1 MLLKYNDFINE
12 SRFYNDE
19 LNPKFWIDDEFN
31 QRIRGKLIII
41 AEDFFKSLDLD
52 TDIIDIE
59 LTGSNA
65 NYNYSN
71 YSDLDVHIIIDFN
84 DVNKDVDL
92 VKKMVDNQKF
102 VWSTKHD
109 ISIKGH
115 DVELYVQDVN
125 EKHTASGLFS
135 LLNNEWIRKPKYDE
149 PQIDENDIDDKTKS
163 YINSIDKLDE
173 ESNKDLSLD
182 EIDTYF
188 NYAKKLKNKIHSDRK
203 EGLATKEAEFSVE
216 NLVFKELRNTGYF
229 GKLIKII
236 DKLYDKQYVQ

>member
-1 MLLKYNDFINE
+1 MYLKYTDFINE
-12 SRFYNDE
+12 NRFYNDE

-41 AEDFFKSLDLD
+41 AEDFFKSLDID
-52 TDIIDIE
+52 TEIIDIE

-65 NYNYSN
+65 NYNYSS
-71 YSDLDVHIIIDFN
+71 YSDLDVHIIIDFKT
-84 DVNKDVDL
+84 VNKDVEL

-102 VWSTKHD
+102 MWSTKHD
-109 ISIKGH
+109 ISIKEH

-149 PQIDENDIDDKTKS
+149 PQIDENDIDDKTAS
-163 YINSIDKLDE
+163 YISSIDKLDE

-182 EIDTYF
+182 EIDNYF
-188 NYAKKLKNKIHSDRK
+188 NYAKKLKYKIHNDRK
-203 EGLATKEAEFSVE
+203 EGLATKDAEFSVE

-229 GKLIKII
+229 GKLMKII

>member
-135 LLNNEWIRKPKYDE
+135 LLKNEWIRKPKYDE

-229 GKLIKII
+229 EKLIKII

>member
-84 DVNKDVDL
+84 DVNKDVNL

-229 GKLIKII
+229 EKLIKII